1 MILGEAGSGKELV
14 ANASHQLSERRA
26 RSFIAVNC
34 GALPETLN
42 ESELF
47 GHERGSFT
55 GAARTHRGCFERA
68 NGGTLLLD
76 EITEMPLELQV
87 RLLRVLEAGR
97 FSRIGGDQ
105 ELAADVRVIAAS
117 NRDLRGAVASGRV
130 REDLVCRRWGIPPSG
145 PA

>member
-34 GALPETLN
+34 GARPETLI

-68 NGGTLLLD
+68 NGGALLLD
-76 EITEMPLELQV
+76 EITAMPLELQG
-87 RLLRVLEAGR
+87 RLLPVLGGGRLSPIRGGAG
-97 FSRIGGDQ
+97 SGPLLGW
-105 ELAADVRVIAAS
+105 LAPGPGAP
-117 NRDLRGAVASGRV
+117 LRGAG
-130 REDLVCRRWGIPPSG
+130 PP
-145 PA
+145 